1 MERTS
6 LGTIGLVSER
16 ERVPVRT
23 ILATIGL
30 VLATAA
36 GIWVLQKIA
45 HTLALLIV
53 AAFFATVITPAVDLV
68 KRRIHVKRGHAVGI
82 VFLLLI
88 VTLAGLMYAFIR
100 PLVDQTQE
108 AVNKFPTYLA
118 DAQKG
123 KGPLGGLVRKYDLE
137 RRYEENKDKVAATLR
152 KSSSRLVAYASKAF
166 SGILSLLT
174 VLVLTVMMVLYGP
187 ELLSSGLGAL
197 SPPKRARVK
206 AVAADCAK
214 ALTGYV
220 MGNLLISVIAGAL
233 TFIAL
238 WAFGVPFKGVLAL
251 WTAFAD
257 LIPLVGATLGAIPTI
272 GVAFLHSVPAG
283 IGMLVFYAIYQQFEN
298 HVLQP
303 QIMAKT
309 VQINQLFVLVSVLVG
324 VEVFGILGALLAIP
338 AAGVIS
344 VIVRD
349 LWDNRRGRIKEE
361 PTIGE
366 EQVPVDTVIAEARA
380 DDEADTEAGRAAD
393 AAAEPSAE
401 PAEPPPD
408 PASQPAADAPPDPAS
423 ATDAPPDP
431 PPGSEPEPAAAL
443 PAPAGPGPD

>member
-1 MERTS
+1 VDPGL
-6 LGTIGLVSER
+6 LGTIGPVSER

-23 ILATIGL
+23 IMATIGL
-30 VLATAA
+30 VLATAL
-36 GIWVLQKIA
+36 GIWLLRKVA

-53 AAFFATVITPAVDLV
+53 SAFFATVLTPAVDFV
-68 KRRIHVKRGHAVGI
+68 KRRAHVKRGHAVGI

-100 PLVDQTQE
+100 PLVDQTRE
-108 AVNKFPTYLA
+108 AVDNFPTYLS

-123 KGPLGGLVRKYDLE
+123 KGPLGGIVRKYDLE
-137 RRYEENKDKVAATLR
+137 RRYEENKDKITNSLS
-152 KSSSRLVAYASKAF
+152 KSSNRLVGYASRAF
-166 SGILSLLT
+166 AGILSLLT

-187 ELLSSGLGAL
+187 DLLTSGLGAL
-197 SPPKRARVK
+197 SPPRRARVK

-214 ALTGYV
+214 AITGYV

-233 TFIAL
+233 TFFAL
-238 WAFGVPFKGVLAL
+238 WIFGVPFKGVLAL

-283 IGMLVFYAIYQQFEN
+283 IGMLIFYTIYQQFEN

-303 QIMAKT
+303 QIMART
-309 VQINQLFVLVSVLVG
+309 VQINQLFVLVSVLLG

-349 LWDNRRGRIKEE
+349 LWDNRKGRMKEE

-366 EQVPVDTVIAEARA
+366 DKIPVDTAIATAEAG
-380 DDEADTEAGRAAD
+380 ESAAD
-393 AAAEPSAE
+393 AAA
-401 PAEPPPD
+401 D
-408 PASQPAADAPPDPAS
+408 VAADADDPA
-423 ATDAPPDP
+423 AAAEETTD
-431 PPGSEPEPAAAL
+431 PEPAPIV
-443 PAPAGPGPD
+443 PAPTGPGPD

>member
-1 MERTS
+1 M
-6 LGTIGLVSER
+6 SER
-16 ERVPVRT
+16 EPVPVRT

-36 GIWVLQKIA
+36 GIWLLQKVA

-53 AAFFATVITPAVDLV
+53 SAFFATVLTPAVDLV
-68 KRRIHVKRGHAVGI
+68 KRKLHVKRGQATGI
-82 VFLLLI
+82 VFLLLL
-88 VTLAGLMYAFIR
+88 VTLAGLMYSFIR
-100 PLVDQTQE
+100 PLVDQTTE
-108 AVNKFPTYLA
+108 AVDKFPQYLS
-118 DAQKG
+118 DAQDG
-123 KGPLGGLVRKYDLE
+123 KGPLGGIVRKYDLE
-137 RRYEENKDKVAATLR
+137 RRYEENKDKIEDALR
-152 KSSSRLVAYASKAF
+152 NSSSRLVDYASRAF
-166 SGILSLLT
+166 SGILALLT

-187 ELLSSGLGAL
+187 DLLSSGLGAL
-197 SPPKRARVK
+197 SPPRRSRVK

-220 MGNLLISVIAGAL
+220 MGNLLISVIAGTL
-233 TFIAL
+233 TFFAL

-283 IGMLVFYAIYQQFEN
+283 IGMLIFYTIYQQFEN

-309 VQINQLFVLVSVLVG
+309 VQINQLFVLVSVLLG

-349 LWDNRRGRIKEE
+349 LWDHRQGKFKDE
-361 PTIGE
+361 PTVGE
-366 EQVPVDTVIAEARA
+366 DEIPVDTAI
-380 DDEADTEAGRAAD
+380 
-393 AAAEPSAE
+393 AAAEYRAE
-401 PAEPPPD
+401 IREEAKERDEAAE
-408 PASQPAADAPPDPAS
+408 AAEADASD
-423 ATDAPPDP
+423 TD
-431 PPGSEPEPAAAL
+431 PEPAPEAAPEPAPTL
-443 PAPAGPGPD
+443 PAPKGPGPD

>member
-1 MERTS
+1 M
-6 LGTIGLVSER
+6 
-16 ERVPVRT
+16 
-23 ILATIGL
+23 ATIGL
-30 VLATAA
+30 VLATAL
-36 GIWVLQKIA
+36 GIWLLRKVA

-53 AAFFATVITPAVDLV
+53 SGFFATVLTPAVDLV
-68 KRRIHVKRGHAVGI
+68 KRRAHVKRGHATAI

-88 VTLAGLMYAFIR
+88 TTVAGLMYLFIR
-100 PLVDQTQE
+100 PLVDQTSE
-108 AVNKFPTYLA
+108 AINNFPTYLS

-123 KGPLGGLVRKYDLE
+123 KGPLGGIVRKYQLE
-137 RRYEENKDKVAATLR
+137 RRYEENKDKISNALS
-152 KSSSRLVAYASKAF
+152 KSSSRLVGYASRAF
-166 SGILSLLT
+166 AGILSLLT

-187 ELLSSGLGAL
+187 DLLSSGLGAL
-197 SPPKRARVK
+197 SPPRRARVK

-214 ALTGYV
+214 AITGYV

-233 TFIAL
+233 TFFAL
-238 WAFGVPFKGVLAL
+238 WVFGVPFKGVLAL

-283 IGMLVFYAIYQQFEN
+283 IGMLVFYTIYQQFEN

-309 VQINQLFVLVSVLVG
+309 VQINQLFVLVSVLLG

-349 LWDNRRGRIKEE
+349 LWDNRKGKMKEE
-361 PTIGE
+361 PTIGDA
-366 EQVPVDTVIAEARA
+366 QVPVDTAIAEA
-380 DDEADTEAGRAAD
+380 EAGESAAD
-393 AAAEPSAE
+393 AAARTDDPEADPKADDPDDTDPVDPGAE
-401 PAEPPPD
+401 EGTDPGPAPV
-408 PASQPAADAPPDPAS
+408 
-423 ATDAPPDP
+423 
-431 PPGSEPEPAAAL
+431 L
-443 PAPAGPGPD
+443 PAPTGAGPD

>member
-1 MERTS
+1 MEDVVAGGL
-6 LGTIGLVSER
+6 LGTIGSVSER

-23 ILATIGL
+23 IMATIGL
-30 VLATAA
+30 VLGTVV
-36 GIWVLQKIA
+36 GIWLLRKVA

-53 AAFFATVITPAVDLV
+53 SAFFATVLTPAVDLV
-68 KRRIHVKRGHAVGI
+68 KRRAHVKRGHAVAI

-100 PLVDQTQE
+100 PLVDQTRE
-108 AVNKFPTYLA
+108 AVDNFPTYLS

-123 KGPLGGLVRKYDLE
+123 KGPLGGIVRKYDLE
-137 RRYEENKDKVAATLR
+137 RRYEENKDKISDSLS
-152 KSSSRLVAYASKAF
+152 KSSSRLVDYASRAF
-166 SGILSLLT
+166 AGILSLLT

-187 ELLSSGLGAL
+187 DLLSSGLGAL
-197 SPPKRARVK
+197 SPPRRARVK

-214 ALTGYV
+214 AITGYV

-233 TFIAL
+233 TFFAL
-238 WAFGVPFKGVLAL
+238 WIFGVPFKGVLAL

-283 IGMLVFYAIYQQFEN
+283 VGMLIFYTIYQQFEN

-309 VQINQLFVLVSVLVG
+309 VQINQLFVLVSVLLG

-349 LWDNRRGRIKEE
+349 LWDNRKGKLKEE

-366 EQVPVDTVIAEARA
+366 DKIPVDAAIASA
-380 DDEADTEAGRAAD
+380 DAGESAAD
-393 AAAEPSAE
+393 AAAHVAAHADDPETDHAAAE
-401 PAEPPPD
+401 DTP
-408 PASQPAADAPPDPAS
+408 
-423 ATDAPPDP
+423 
-431 PPGSEPEPAAAL
+431 EPEPGPQPAPAL
-443 PAPAGPGPD
+443 PAPMGPGPD